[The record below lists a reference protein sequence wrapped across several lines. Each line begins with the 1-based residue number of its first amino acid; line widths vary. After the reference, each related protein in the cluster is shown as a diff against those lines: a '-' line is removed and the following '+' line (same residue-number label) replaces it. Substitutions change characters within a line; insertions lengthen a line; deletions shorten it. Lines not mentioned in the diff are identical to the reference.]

1 MKFSALFV
9 SLLLVSYL
17 TSFAQES
24 KKSAINIL
32 VGPSFPIGDFGDK
45 NISNPNAGLAKI
57 GGFLAV
63 EYDHRL
69 LKNIYFTSRLSGGI
83 NGVDFA
89 YSTPT
94 GSTLRMSMTNW
105 KNVNALVG
113 FSYMHRIGNG
123 FNFMARTLGGLQ
135 YTSSPEVKIAISG
148 AFNGNSTQE
157 SVSSTAFGILL
168 GLGLNYNISQNLGL
182 RLVADY
188 GAAKPTFD
196 VKQSSSGISNEA
208 SSTQS
213 ISLINLGVGMSFT
226 L

>member
-9 SLLLVSYL
+9 SLLLVSYVTL
-17 TSFAQES
+17 FAQGS
-24 KKSAINIL
+24 KTSAINIL
-32 VGPSFPIGDFGDK
+32 AGPSLPVGDFGDK
-45 NISNPNAGLAKI
+45 NFSNPNAGLAKI

-63 EYDHRL
+63 EYDHKL
-69 LKNIYFTSRLSGGI
+69 LNNIYFTSRLSGGI

-89 YSTPT
+89 YSAPT
-94 GSTLRMSMTNW
+94 GSTLRMSMTSW
-105 KNVNALVG
+105 KNVNAFVG

-157 SVSSTAFGILL
+157 SASSTSFGILL
-168 GLGLNYNISQNLGL
+168 GLGFHYNISQNLGL
-182 RLVADY
+182 RFIADY

-196 VKQSSSGISNEA
+196 VKQSGGGISYEVSGSQN
-208 SSTQS
+208 